1 MAEVGGNNVT
11 KDDDSQVPEEDSF
24 EQLVL
29 SIQQLDRESS
39 ASMLLQPESGSLAE
53 KEDAIGPL
61 GVTSTTR
68 LLLFSSVDHLNA
80 VATLQRN
87 YLKSAQAWAT
97 LSRAVIELSA
107 IGIWLTAG
115 GSPKERVRR
124 ALMWHHRDVRY
135 EVQYAANGEPG
146 RGHNGLTDWI
156 ETAWGALDLPAG
168 RLHHHTRPAR
178 AEDATG
184 LPFLRQWQAASG
196 TAHGRMW
203 PHYRFMDSGDSQPPG
218 WTHLLV
224 PDAFQIELVGFG
236 WSPIGSCS
244 DDSEIGA
251 APRPPPRIATDQTP
265 DRSPQTL
272 GPNSTFGSPMIL
284 KEMLATL
291 DAKHDDACRWNHH
304 HSAAA

>member
-156 ETAWGALDLPAG
+156 ETAWGALDLPGKPDGFTITLALRG
-168 RLHHHTRPAR
+168 

-184 LPFLRQWQAASG
+184 LPFLRQWQAASAF
-196 TAHGRMW
+196 AHGRMW
-203 PHYRFMDSGDSQPPG
+203 PHYRFMDSGEIPSLPG
-218 WTHLLV
+218 WTYLLV
-224 PDAFQIELVGFG
+224 PDAFQIELVGFAVE
-236 WSPIGSCS
+236 SHRQLLRRFRDRCGSTPTTANS
-244 DDSEIGA
+244 DG
-251 APRPPPRIATDQTP
+251 P
-265 DRSPQTL
+265 D
-272 GPNSTFGSPMIL
+272 
-284 KEMLATL
+284 A
-291 DAKHDDACRWNHH
+291 
-304 HSAAA
+304 